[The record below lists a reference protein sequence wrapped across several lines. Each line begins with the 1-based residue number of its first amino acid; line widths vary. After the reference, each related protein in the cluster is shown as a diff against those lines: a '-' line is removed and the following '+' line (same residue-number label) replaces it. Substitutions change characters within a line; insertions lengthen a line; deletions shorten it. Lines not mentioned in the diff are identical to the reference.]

1 MRMNRFLIWP
11 AVLLCI
17 VLGCR
22 QRTTKMTYAEALH
35 QARTSIFRAVHED
48 ASLSQMQLN
57 AASSIA
63 VQLAETEAEYWRQH
77 LIERQLPGQD
87 WDEKYRELDSMPV
100 QSEGGSMEPLER
112 NVRSYLFLEE
122 TITAMI
128 KQMQEE

>member
-1 MRMNRFLIWP
+1 
-11 AVLLCI
+11 
-17 VLGCR
+17 
-22 QRTTKMTYAEALH
+22 MTYAEALY

-48 ASLSQMQLN
+48 VSLSQMELN

-63 VQLAETEAEYWRQH
+63 VDLAETEAEYWRQR
-77 LIERQLPGQD
+77 LIARQLPVRD
-87 WDEKYRELDSMPV
+87 WDEKYRELDAMPV
-100 QSEGGSMEPLER
+100 QCEGGSMEPLER